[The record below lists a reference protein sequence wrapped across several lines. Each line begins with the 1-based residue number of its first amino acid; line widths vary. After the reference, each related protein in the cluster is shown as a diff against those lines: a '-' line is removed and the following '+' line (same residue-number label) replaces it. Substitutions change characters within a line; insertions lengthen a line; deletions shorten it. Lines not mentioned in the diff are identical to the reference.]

1 MILLIA
7 KGNYKLR
14 NNNKEV
20 KMRLLKISQNIVFKE
35 DAFSGVFKKGQEITF
50 SGYLDSYGPE
60 IFTGYMKQEPIDSSS
75 ITLCV
80 KGHIER
86 VCGDEGDELVV
97 IQTTEINDNPITMCS
112 YFPCVY
118 DNEATGYLDNT
129 DGIPS
134 KEGKYFFICGD
145 YIAET
150 QIKIEGFEE
159 VSPLDNTLFEKISK
173 KKMRGRFSRLYY
185 SEYTENAL
193 HFGFLFDYIQP
204 HWRGALW
211 RLIHIYPNK

>member
-1 MILLIA
+1 
-7 KGNYKLR
+7 
-14 NNNKEV
+14 
-20 KMRLLKISQNIVFKE
+20 MRLLKISQNIVFKE

-86 VCGDEGDELVV
+86 VCGDEGDEGDELVV

-159 VSPLDNTLFEKISK
+159 VSPLDNTLFDSESGRKREAGGEK
-173 KKMRGRFSRLYY
+173 
-185 SEYTENAL
+185 
-193 HFGFLFDYIQP
+193 
-204 HWRGALW
+204 
-211 RLIHIYPNK
+211 